1 VLDGVADEGV
11 ELLGGVHHAE
21 PVKAVSGAVEIDA
34 GCRFAV
40 HRATS
45 ASAA

>member
-1 VLDGVADEGV
+1 LLGRVAAAKGHKTLSRRVNV
-11 ELLGGVHHAE
+11 ELRLGG
-21 PVKAVSGAVEIDA
+21 
-34 GCRFAV
+34 V